1 MMYMAVMA
9 QEARADGEPNSGA
22 LPMLLPVTHA
32 EAAPSIPPLVP
43 PPSLAA
49 GPRAIPPSF
58 TRAYM
63 TQLIMP
69 QHANSLGITF
79 GGQVM
84 KYVERSFCRNFE
96 AIFVGLS
103 VVGFFVVIGCF
114 SANCIER
121 YPSIKTLKCYMQ
133 PCT

>member
-1 MMYMAVMA
+1 MHAT
-9 QEARADGEPNSGA
+9 QEAVADGVPNSGT

-32 EAAPSIPPLVP
+32 EAAPSIPPLAP
-43 PPSLAA
+43 PP
-49 GPRAIPPSF
+49 GNDTEPRPIAPSF

-84 KYVERSFCRNFE
+84 KYVF
-96 AIFVGLS
+96 A
-103 VVGFFVVIGCF
+103 
-114 SANCIER
+114 
-121 YPSIKTLKCYMQ
+121 
-133 PCT
+133 